1 MPPKA
6 KPEAVVDTGASDLL
20 SPAPEAAAG
29 GDPSAAPA
37 GEDVAKS
44 ASDEAGDGAAEQS
57 ADNTGLAEQLAAVQ
71 AELAEVTAAAE
82 TAISELVAQRDALAA
97 GVDALTAERDALAA
111 KVAEHQTAVA
121 AIGDA
126 AVPLRI
132 LETGETSGPVVEAAE
147 IHEGPFVV
155 MKTSSI
161 AGRDGP
167 LIARNRVATG
177 EIPRLAA
184 LIEDDK
190 ARRAT
195 VREVEAAQAKDLV
208 AILA

>member
-6 KPEAVVDTGASDLL
+6 KPEAVVDTEASDLL
-20 SPAPEAAAG
+20 TPSPEAAPG
-29 GDPSAAPA
+29 GDPSSAPS
-37 GEDVAKS
+37 GEDVAQS
-44 ASDEAGDGAAEQS
+44 PSDEAGDGA
-57 ADNTGLAEQLAAVQ
+57 AEQLAAVQ

-97 GVDALTAERDALAA
+97 RVDALTAERDALAA

-161 AGRDGP
+161 AGCDGP